1 MSTAITGVAT
11 TGLVLGT
18 ATVPAAGDYVTGGG
32 LQVTAQALENDVV
45 NLLEWAVPAGNRA
58 VTKWFDLE
66 PFDRSSTNFSFDATT
81 GIWQDSGTGAGLF
94 YPVPAPHRSI
104 LVAVNARIQGNA
116 GHAAFPGGRPANMPF
131 VDLWQREIA
140 TGTVTTVALA
150 TDATATAGAYEAEH
164 TFGFVPSV
172 TNTAWVASTAYV
184 VGDFRENGAVLYM
197 CTHAGTSASSGGPTG
212 TTQLILDGTC
222 VWTYA
227 HGVNGMPLDR
237 ANFRY
242 WLRLYAESGAGSVA
256 GMRVMGLQVGFLQLV
271 EQGQ

>member
-94 YPVPAPHRSI
+94 YSVPAPHRSI

-164 TFGFVPSV
+164 NIGFVPSV
-172 TNTAWVASTAYV
+172 TNTAWASSTAYA
-184 VGDFRENGAVLYM
+184 VGDFRKNGAVLYM